1 MENFV
6 LLNAINAIFLGN
18 ARKTA
23 KDNIFEKKITLNQE
37 DQYKNF
43 VQAIKL
49 NFLKKIQQKLPQDIQ
64 PVAPQKYL
72 LLYYLQSASCR
83 ISYSLKDF

>member
-43 VQAIKL
+43 V
-49 NFLKKIQQKLPQDIQ
+49 
-64 PVAPQKYL
+64 
-72 LLYYLQSASCR
+72 
-83 ISYSLKDF
+83 

>member
-37 DQYKNF
+37 DKHKNF
-43 VQAIKL
+43 V
-49 NFLKKIQQKLPQDIQ
+49 
-64 PVAPQKYL
+64 
-72 LLYYLQSASCR
+72 
-83 ISYSLKDF
+83 